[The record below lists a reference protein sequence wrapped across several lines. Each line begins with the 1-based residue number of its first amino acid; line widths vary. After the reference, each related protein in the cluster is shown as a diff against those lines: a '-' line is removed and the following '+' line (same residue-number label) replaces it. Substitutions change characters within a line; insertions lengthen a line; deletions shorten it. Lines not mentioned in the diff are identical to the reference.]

1 VAVAFARLIANEAE
15 CRRIDV
21 GLLLSVAYRTTAD
34 ANWQ

>member
-1 VAVAFARLIANEAE
+1 VAIAFARLIANEAE
-15 CRRIDV
+15 CRIDV